1 MTSAADSEQTIVL
14 ATNEFGH
21 VLRMLR
27 LLRAETPWAAQQTFA
42 SLRKHTVEEV
52 FELADAIDANDAGAV
67 IEEVGD
73 LLYNCCF
80 YAAVAQPQRSMVDAL
95 RGVIGKLVRRHPNV
109 DFDKMV
115 VLHPLSADQEREDW
129 EQIKRR
135 EKQLAAN
142 TRQSV
147 LAGLAKSTPALHKS
161 IALCNKLDSAGY
173 KLLDAQTAPLPA
185 AVADALAALIGA
197 LRADGNAQF
206 VGDAIFALTHNG
218 INVQNVNV
226 DASLTRVNAAVE
238 ARFREVEARAGATPL
253 TSLSREQQLELL
265 Q

>member
-1 MTSAADSEQTIVL
+1 MTSFDSEQSIIL

-21 VLRMLR
+21 LLRMLR

-52 FELADAIDANDAGAV
+52 FELADAIDANDSVAV

-80 YAAVAQPQRSMVDAL
+80 YAAVAQPERSMVDAL
-95 RGVIGKLVRRHPNV
+95 CNVIGKLVRRHPNV
-109 DFDKMV
+109 DFQQMKI
-115 VLHPLSADQEREDW
+115 LHPLTADQEREDW

-135 EKQLAAN
+135 EKPQ
-142 TRQSV
+142 RQSV

-173 KLLDAQTAPLPA
+173 KLLDVDTLSPMPA
-185 AVADALAALIGA
+185 VVSAAISALIA
-197 LRADGNAQF
+197 VLHRDGNAQC
-206 VGDAIFALTHNG
+206 VGEAIFALTNFGVNAH
-218 INVQNVNV
+218 NVNV
-226 DASLTRVNAAVE
+226 DSSLTRVNTAVE
-238 ARFREVEARAGATPL
+238 TRFRSVEARAGETPL
-253 TSLSREQQLELL
+253 TLLSKQQQLDLL
-265 Q
+265 K